1 MKTKRTILMV
11 IAFVMVSGL
20 SFAGEAEIRM
30 AKKDLYENI
39 SGLFKEDIS
48 HWNNYFFKKGI
59 NSLDENVEISFY
71 VNDDQSLSVFRVR
84 CENPDACNYVKHVFR
99 ENKMLA
105 DEVLAGKAYTFKL
118 HLIYK
123 TR

>member
-1 MKTKRTILMV
+1 MV
-11 IAFVMVSGL
+11 IAFVMASSL
-20 SFAGEAEIRM
+20 SFAGETEISM
-30 AKKDLYENI
+30 AKKDLYEDI
-39 SGLFKEDIS
+39 SERFKEDIS
-48 HWNNYFFKKGI
+48 HWNNYFFKKDI
-59 NSLDENVEISFY
+59 NSMDEKVEISFY

-84 CENPDACNYVKHVFR
+84 CENADACGYVKHVFR
-99 ENKMLA
+99 ENKMFA